1 MHHYLATSF
10 LIAISVLASACA
22 DPAADK
28 PRAATAGAAAEAGYT
43 KPSGAETLAI
53 SPEGSKVEFVG
64 AKVTA
69 SHNGA
74 FNQFSGAIDFV
85 AGRPETSRVTLEI
98 DMNSVVTDNER
109 LTGHLKSPDFFD
121 TEKFPKATF
130 VSTEI
135 KPVGADGATHTITG
149 NLDLHGVKKSVTFP
163 ARLEL
168 TPQAVAVTS
177 EFAINRKEF
186 GILYPGKA
194 DDLIRDDVL
203 IKLAIKAP
211 RGKA

>member
-1 MHHYLATSF
+1 MHRYIATSF
-10 LIAISVLASACA
+10 LIAISVFASACA

-28 PRAATAGAAAEAGYT
+28 PRAATAGAAAEASYT
-43 KPSGAETLAI
+43 KPAGAETLAI
-53 SPEGSKVEFVG
+53 SPEDSKVEFVG

-74 FNQFSGAIDFV
+74 FNQFSGEIDFV
-85 AGRPETSRVTLEI
+85 ADKPETGRVTIEI
-98 DMNSVVTDNER
+98 DMNSVVTDTER

-135 KPVGADGATHTITG
+135 KPGGADGATHTITG

-163 ARLEL
+163 ARLEV
-168 TPQAVAVTS
+168 TPQSVAVTS

-186 GILYPGKA
+186 AILYPGKA